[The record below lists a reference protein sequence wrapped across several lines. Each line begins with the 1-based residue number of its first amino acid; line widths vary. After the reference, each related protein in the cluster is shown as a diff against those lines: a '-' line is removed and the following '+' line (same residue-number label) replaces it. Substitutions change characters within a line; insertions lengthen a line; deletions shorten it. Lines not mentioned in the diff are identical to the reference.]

1 MGRRSKGSRAAGR
14 VRAVLVTLVALL
26 VLAAAAAA
34 ALAWVAWRWV
44 DAPLPLA
51 APTVAYTVAAGST
64 PRAVAAGWSKSG
76 VDVDP
81 RWLYAWFRL
90 SGDASRIR
98 AGHYEIAQGTTPRRL
113 LEVMVQGLEALERVR
128 LPEGQ
133 TLREWRA
140 VLAASPHLVPDS
152 AALDERALM
161 AALDAPGL
169 AAEETRAVFDRPEVI
184 VLRNEAGLPEDEIAR
199 RIIEAARPG
208 ACEAQALQ
216 RAWRRG
222 P

>member
-26 VLAAAAAA
+26 ALAAAAAA

-140 VLAASPHLVPDS
+140 VLAASPQLVPDS

-161 AALDAPGL
+161 AALDPRIAWAAHLGGL
-169 AAEETRAVFDRPEVI
+169 LVGGVF
-184 VLRNEAGLPEDEIAR
+184 GLLAR
-199 RIIEAARPG
+199 RAPVPAAYVEAETIREQQVMG
-208 ACEAQALQ
+208 
-216 RAWRRG
+216 
-222 P
+222 